1 MKNTSNIKKTSI
13 SLTRIPFNKSILVL
27 LFTIVFTS
35 FTPAQKTANPVPVF
49 EGFDEAT
56 YERDFQHYFTEV
68 NDITLHYVMGGD
80 GPALVLLHGW
90 PFTSYSFR
98 QIMPELAKHFT
109 VIAVDLR
116 GFGDSDKPDSANM
129 TKPQMADDIVDLMQ
143 QLGHQKIAILG
154 HDWGGV
160 VAYEIAWNNPELVER
175 MIFFE
180 MILPGFGMDDPK
192 VQAGF
197 WQFGFHRAPDIAET
211 LVEGKEREYVE
222 FLLRG
227 QNIYNRRAFTRE
239 DIDEFMRTYGEPGGF
254 RTTFQ
259 LYRDADEDG
268 ERFKRYA
275 AERKLDIPVLALGGI
290 TSMRNLTERDMHEIA
305 TNVEGIVIPQFGH
318 AIEENP
324 QGVIDATLP
333 FLLKGKE

>member
-1 MKNTSNIKKTSI
+1 M
-13 SLTRIPFNKSILVL
+13 
-27 LFTIVFTS
+27 S
-35 FTPAQKTANPVPVF
+35 FK
-49 EGFDEAT
+49 
-56 YERDFQHYFTEV
+56 RDFHHYFTKV
-68 NDITLHYVMGGD
+68 NDITIHYVMGGD
-80 GPALVLLHGW
+80 GPPLVLLHGW

-98 QIMPELAKHFT
+98 QIMPELGKHFT

-116 GFGDSDKPDSANM
+116 GFGDSDKPTSDNM
-129 TKPQMADDIVDLMQ
+129 SKPQMADDIVDLMK
-143 QLGHQKIAILG
+143 QLGHSKIAILG

-160 VAYEIAWNNPELVER
+160 VAYEIAWNNPDLIER
-175 MIFFE
+175 MVFFE

-211 LVEGKEREYVE
+211 LIEGNEREYIK

-227 QNIYNRRAFTRE
+227 KNIYNRRAFTRE
-239 DIDEFMRTYGEPGGF
+239 DIDEFMRSYGEPGGF

-268 ERFKRYA
+268 KRFKRYA
-275 AERKLDIPVLALGGI
+275 AERKLRIPVLALGGI
-290 TSMRNLTERDMHEIA
+290 TSMGNLTELDMREIA
-305 TNVEGIVIPQFGH
+305 INVEGIIIPQFGH

-324 QGVIDATLP
+324 QGVINAILP
-333 FLLKGKE
+333 FLLKRKY